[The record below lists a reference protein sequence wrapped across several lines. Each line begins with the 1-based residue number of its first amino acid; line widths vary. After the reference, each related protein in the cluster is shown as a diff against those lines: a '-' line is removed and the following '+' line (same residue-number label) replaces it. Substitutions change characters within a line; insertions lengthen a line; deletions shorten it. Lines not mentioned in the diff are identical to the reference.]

1 MAERQGREDGDD
13 TAPRTREAAAR
24 PESLHHDGQ
33 HWLLTGPR
41 SDYQRPPAPGL
52 VPALENAIA
61 IIEMLNRIAPQ
72 PASLAEISSELGI
85 SRSHCHS
92 ILKTLTA
99 YSWLR
104 FNDRAKD
111 YQLDMGILPSIS
123 SVFRSGLLDALRD
136 ALDVLGQRVQLP
148 LVLSRP
154 QRNEGFILVDKFNVA
169 HLMEV
174 SFPIGHRY
182 PRDAV
187 AQMRAYLAWQPPEYV
202 DEWFARGLPQR
213 YTRRTVV
220 EEKAAR
226 AELERTRLRG
236 YARSDEEF
244 AEGLLAIALP
254 VFDHE
259 GKVAFVIN
267 CTSAKELWQLR
278 EQEVAQEMMAAI
290 ARVHFLTGARL
301 PEPFA
306 RGA

>member
-1 MAERQGREDGDD
+1 MAERQGRENQGS
-13 TAPRTREAAAR
+13 TPQQAPAAR
-24 PESLHHDGQ
+24 PEALHHDGQ

-41 SDYQRPPAPGL
+41 TDYVRPPAPGL

-72 PASLAEISSELGI
+72 PASLAELSSELGI

-104 FNDRAKD
+104 FDDRAKD

-123 SVFRSGLLDALRD
+123 SVFRSGLLDALRA
-136 ALDVLGQRVQLP
+136 ALDVLGQRLQLP

-154 QRNEGFILVDKFNVA
+154 QRDEGFILVDKFNVA

-187 AQMRAYLAWQPPEYV
+187 AQMRAFLAWQAPDYLEA
-202 DEWFARGLPQR
+202 WFAGGQPQR
-213 YTRRTVV
+213 YTRRTVF
-220 EEKAAR
+220 EEQAVR
-226 AELERTRLRG
+226 AELEHTRLRG

-267 CTSAKELWQLR
+267 CTSAKELWQRR
-278 EQEVAQEMMAAI
+278 EEDVAREMMAAI
-290 ARVHFLTGARL
+290 ARVHFQTGARL
-301 PEPFA
+301 PDPFA
-306 RGA
+306 RSA

>member
-1 MAERQGREDGDD
+1 MMAEMKNNTEQTTGKE
-13 TAPRTREAAAR
+13 PPPAAR
-24 PESLHHDGQ
+24 PEALHRDGKS
-33 HWLLTGPR
+33 WLLTGP
-41 SDYQRPPAPGL
+41 SSVYKRPPALGL
-52 VPALENAIA
+52 VPAVENALA
-61 IIEMLNRIAPQ
+61 IVEMLNRIAPQ
-72 PASLAEISSELGI
+72 PASLAEIASELSI

-99 YSWLR
+99 YSWLH
-104 FNDRAKD
+104 FNERAKD

-123 SVFRSGLLDALRD
+123 SVFRSGLLDALRQQLD
-136 ALDVLGQRVQLP
+136 ALGQRVQLP

-154 QRNEGFILVDKFNVA
+154 QRDEGFILVDKFNVA

-187 AQMRAYLAWQPPEYV
+187 VQMRAHLAWQPAEYI
-202 DEWFARGLPQR
+202 DQWFARGQAVR
-213 YTRRTVV
+213 YTRRTIV
-220 EEKAAR
+220 EESAVR
-226 AELERTRLRG
+226 AELVRTRERG

-259 GKVAFVIN
+259 GNVAFIIN
-267 CTSAKELWQLR
+267 CTSAKDLWQRR
-278 EQEVAQEMMAAI
+278 EEEVAQELMVAVENVH
-290 ARVHFLTGARL
+290 ARTGARL
-301 PEPFA
+301 PDGFP